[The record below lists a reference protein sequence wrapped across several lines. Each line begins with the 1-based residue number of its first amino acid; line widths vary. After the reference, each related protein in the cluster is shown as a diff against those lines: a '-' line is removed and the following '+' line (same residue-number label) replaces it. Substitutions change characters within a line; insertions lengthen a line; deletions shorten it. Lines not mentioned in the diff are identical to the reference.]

1 MVLAL
6 LLAALTYL
14 GIFLIVRNMAK
25 QTVICT
31 YRVRPEAEASF
42 RELLAR
48 HWSTLDELGFVTD
61 EPAAIYREIDAPPTY
76 VEIFTWV
83 EGGYEQA
90 HEHPAVLAIW
100 VPMDPLLEDRDG
112 QPKWTFPHYETVAL
126 GPAASRARPDNT
138 ATS

>member
-1 MVLAL
+1 M
-6 LLAALTYL
+6 T
-14 GIFLIVRNMAK
+14 N

-31 YRVRPEAEASF
+31 YRVRADAEGQF

-48 HWSTLDELGFVTD
+48 HWPTLHELGFVTD
-61 EPAAIYREIDAPPTY
+61 EPSAIYRELEAPLTY

-83 EGGYEQA
+83 EGGYDQA

-112 QPKWTFPHYETVAL
+112 QQKWTFPHYERVAL
-126 GPAASRARPDNT
+126 GPAGGPERPSP
-138 ATS
+138 ATP